1 METLYDLLGALPRD
15 DAEEL
20 RVAFRRAV
28 KGVHPDLHP
37 GDPEAGLKF
46 RQIVRA
52 NQILADSEQRAAYD
66 HLLDLADQ
74 EQRQLSKRAVAHTVY
89 QVASGAIAFC
99 VASAAIAGGYLALS
113 QMPDEWSEPI
123 GLVAAIARQSTDSA
137 ATALRQSA
145 LAATIAVRESTEAVT
160 VAMRQ
165 STETVTTAV
174 QQTTETVTAAVIPE
188 LPATVQEPPVALPEP
203 PLQIARAEKLESIEL
218 PPDPIVPVAVTLQP
232 SIGDPPAANIGPPL
246 DLTPTP
252 VGARTYREHGIIAY
266 RNGDL
271 NGAIAD
277 FDHAIQ
283 LDPKFAA
290 AYIDRGIVFYR
301 MQKYDRAFADLAR
314 AKRIEKTSRTKPAQ
328 QMTDKKLR
336 SSRGLVETTSPA
348 PPRRTANLDSSR
360 QEPFPYVRP

>member
-145 LAATIAVRESTEAVT
+145 LAATIAV
-160 VAMRQ
+160 
-165 STETVTTAV
+165 
-174 QQTTETVTAAVIPE
+174 
-188 LPATVQEPPVALPEP
+188 
-203 PLQIARAEKLESIEL
+203 
-218 PPDPIVPVAVTLQP
+218 
-232 SIGDPPAANIGPPL
+232 
-246 DLTPTP
+246 
-252 VGARTYREHGIIAY
+252 
-266 RNGDL
+266 
-271 NGAIAD
+271 
-277 FDHAIQ
+277 
-283 LDPKFAA
+283 
-290 AYIDRGIVFYR
+290 
-301 MQKYDRAFADLAR
+301 
-314 AKRIEKTSRTKPAQ
+314 
-328 QMTDKKLR
+328 
-336 SSRGLVETTSPA
+336 
-348 PPRRTANLDSSR
+348 
-360 QEPFPYVRP
+360 